1 MVTTYDFSIRF
12 LMKAFY
18 PGNWGS
24 ECPDCCK
31 GSVQVWLGLRA
42 SDVGLSRVLSPGL
55 KGENFRVSRVCGL
68 KGFKCSKRSD
78 ALGLQGPKSCAGF
91 SASRTLGRF
100 ILSFSGLEGWTASA
114 LDRLLPAVAWIWAH
128 GS

>member
-1 MVTTYDFSIRF
+1 
-12 LMKAFY
+12 MKAFN

-31 GSVQVWLGLRA
+31 GGVQVWLGLRA

-68 KGFKCSKRSD
+68 KGFKCSKRSG

-91 SASRTLGRF
+91 SASRAVTFARRL
-100 ILSFSGLEGWTASA
+100 GWTASA